1 MRRDVGAVLVG
12 LGSFLLVIALAL
24 PYYVVAQVVKF
35 PLDENQTTIL
45 TGTGMS
51 YFSAAKDTEV
61 TGADIRA
68 TDTIT
73 GDPLAGSSSVAV
85 WEQFSY
91 LYDTTNNQLVQ
102 ITTRTFAFN
111 RRTAQLVRCRCAN
124 VDGNSAVPPT
134 GVAGQVFPFG
144 TQPKT
149 YDIFDTTLNRP
160 EPFSYDGTATVDG
173 VRAFRFVENVPLT
186 RIGYSP
192 LSSTQPEYGTI
203 HRTYWVDPV
212 TGVLLSIDEY
222 QKLFLEDPATG
233 APTTVLYSGD
243 LQTTPASVSAMVKLD
258 SSGRDTI
265 SLLGT
270 VLPITLA
277 IVGALALIAGILLA
291 RQPHREV
298 GAAPGSTPASSADA
312 AAAPQHKAD
321 DRRRRARWPGT
332 TT

>member
-12 LGSFLLVIALAL
+12 LGSFLLVMALAL
-24 PYYVVAQVVKF
+24 PSYVMGQVVKF
-35 PLDENQTTIL
+35 PLDENQTTTL
-45 TGTGMS
+45 AGTGMT
-51 YFSAAKDTEV
+51 YFSAARDTEV

-73 GDPLAGSSSVAV
+73 GDPAAGSSSVAV

-91 LYDTTNNQLVQ
+91 VYDTTNNQLVQ

-111 RRTAQLVRCRCAN
+111 RRTAQLVTCRCAN
-124 VDGNSAVPPT
+124 VDGNSAVPQT

-149 YDIFDTTLNRP
+149 YDVFDTTLNRP

-173 VRAFRFVENVPLT
+173 VRAFLFAENVPLT
-186 RIGYSP
+186 RLGYSP

-212 TGVLLSIDEY
+212 TGALLSVNED
-222 QKLFLEDPATG
+222 QKLFLENPATG
-233 APTTVLYSGD
+233 TSTTVLYSGD

-258 SSGRDTI
+258 SSGRTTI

-270 VLPITLA
+270 VLPITLG
-277 IVGALALIAGILLA
+277 IIGALALIAGIVLA
-291 RQPHREV
+291 RRPHREV
-298 GAAPGSTPASSADA
+298 GAAPGGTPPESSADA
-312 AAAPQHKAD
+312 AAASGRSA
-321 DRRRRARWPGT
+321 AL
-332 TT
+332 